1 MELKRLRYL
10 RAAQGL
16 SQDQV
21 ASTANVSQ
29 AKISRAE
36 RGFAKLGTEEQKRI
50 ASLFSCSIG
59 ELFPEA

>member
-10 RAAQGL
+10 RAAEGL

-36 RGFAKLGTEEQKRI
+36 RGFAKLRPEEQKRI
-50 ASLFSCSIG
+50 ASIFGCKPG